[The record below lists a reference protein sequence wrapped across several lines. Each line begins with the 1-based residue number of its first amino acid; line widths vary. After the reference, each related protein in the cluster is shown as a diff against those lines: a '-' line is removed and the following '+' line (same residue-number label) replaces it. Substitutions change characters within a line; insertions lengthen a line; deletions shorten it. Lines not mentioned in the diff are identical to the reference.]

1 MTPETGTSAPATPV
15 LETKRLHLRP
25 LELADAEVLQT
36 CFPQWEVVKYLGSHV
51 PWPYPADGA
60 LTYVRDIALPAMRA
74 GTEWN
79 WTIRPKSDPGTL
91 IGVIGLMNQPDNN
104 RGFWLLPE
112 WRAQGMM
119 SEAVEAV
126 TDFWFEILGQPV
138 LRVPKAVANA
148 GSRRISERTSMRV
161 IATGEKDYVSGRL
174 PMELWEIT
182 REEWRAR
189 RRAATSSPS

>member
-1 MTPETGTSAPATPV
+1 MTGKIAAAAPATPA
-15 LETKRLHLRP
+15 LETERLQLGP
-25 LELADAEVLQT
+25 LELADAEVLQR
-36 CFPQWEVVKYLGSHV
+36 CFPQWEIVKYLGSHV

-91 IGVIGLMNQPDNN
+91 IGVIGLMDQPDNN

-112 WRAQGMM
+112 WRGKGIM

-126 TDFWFEILGQPV
+126 TDFWFETLGRSV
-138 LRVPKAVANA
+138 LRVPKAVANE

-189 RRAATSSPS
+189 RRTAIWFPS